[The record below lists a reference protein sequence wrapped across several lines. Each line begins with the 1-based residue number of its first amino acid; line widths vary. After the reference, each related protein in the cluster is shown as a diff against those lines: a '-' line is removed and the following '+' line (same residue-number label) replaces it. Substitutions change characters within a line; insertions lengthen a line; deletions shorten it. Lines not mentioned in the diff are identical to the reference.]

1 MTLTGILLLSSLAG
15 ASLARAPRSGPLD
28 DPPVQEAAEK
38 SLTWKDLFRSGS
50 PIQFYGFLRLDAY
63 YNSARMNNIILP
75 FTVSPEDG
83 TAVDDD
89 DAGFALDPRLT
100 RVGMDLKVG
109 EMGGATVNGKLE
121 IDFANFPSG
130 SAESRATPRIR
141 LAYIDLAG
149 EEYALRVGQDW
160 DVISP
165 MFPAVNGETLMWNAG
180 NTGDRRAQIQGR
192 WAPSDSRFNVKACLG
207 LTGAVTNEDLDAGL
221 PGATPERDGFDSGL
235 PHVQMRGAVKLD
247 GPVEKK
253 PVELGAWGAIG
264 KTETDT
270 SFGGETRFDVN
281 ILGADF
287 QVPISEE
294 FSVRGEGWTGENLG
308 DFRGGIGQ
316 SINTTTGDEIGAVG
330 GWAELAYAAS
340 AKTRYHAGST
350 LDDPDDDD
358 LDNGR
363 AERNFTGYVGMIH
376 DWASGLRTGLDLIY
390 WDTAWK
396 NLEDGDGYRV
406 NLYFQYNF

>member
-1 MTLTGILLLSSLAG
+1 MHVSTFLSYLA
-15 ASLARAPRSGPLD
+15 ALSGGD
-28 DPPVQEAAEK
+28 DPATLGGSDTQDPAPTEQSV
-38 SLTWKDLFRSGS
+38 TWKDLFKSGS
-50 PIQFYGFLRLDAY
+50 PVQFYGFLRLDAY

-100 RVGMDLKVG
+100 RVGMDLR
-109 EMGGATVNGKLE
+109 MGDVSGTDVNGKLE
-121 IDFANFPSG
+121 IDFANFPTG

-141 LAYIDLAG
+141 LAYVDLFW
-149 EEYALRVGQDW
+149 EEFGLRLGQDW
-160 DVISP
+160 DIISP
-165 MFPAVNGETLMWNAG
+165 MFPAANGETLMWNAG

-192 WAPSDSRFNVKACLG
+192 WAPPGSRFSVKAALG
-207 LTGAVTNEDLDAGL
+207 LTGAVTNEDLDAGA

-235 PHVQMRGAVKLD
+235 PHLQLRGAVKFD

-253 PVELGAWGAIG
+253 PVELGAWGALG
-264 KTETDT
+264 RTETDT
-270 SFGGETRFDVN
+270 SFGGQKRFDVN

-287 QVPISEE
+287 QVPISDR
-294 FSVRGEGWTGENLG
+294 FSARGEAWTGQNLG

-316 SINTTTGDEIGAVG
+316 SISSSGDEIGSVG
-330 GWAELAYAAS
+330 GWAELGFAATD
-340 AKTRYHAGST
+340 KLRYHVGST

-358 LDNGR
+358 LDNNR
-363 AERNFTGYVGMIH
+363 AERNFTGYVGTVR
-376 DWASGLRTGLDLIY
+376 DWKCGLRTGFDVIY
-390 WDTAWK
+390 WATDWK
-396 NLEDGDGYRV
+396 GNEDGDGYRL